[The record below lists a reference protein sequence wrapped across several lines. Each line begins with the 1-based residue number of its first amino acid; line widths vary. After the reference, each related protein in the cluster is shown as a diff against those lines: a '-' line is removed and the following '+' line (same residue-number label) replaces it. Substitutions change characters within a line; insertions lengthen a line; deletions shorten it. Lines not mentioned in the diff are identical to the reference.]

1 MNGCDQQK
9 KLCLVCHRICDQS
22 VARCPRC
29 GAGVSTRLNNSLSR
43 SRALIIT
50 AALLYIPANL
60 LPMMTVSQFGS
71 GQPDTIMSGVISL
84 ANNGMMPIAIL
95 VFAASILIP
104 LLKLLGMTWLL
115 VSVSWGQKHEL
126 SLQRKTRLYR
136 LIVWIGRWS
145 MLDIF
150 IISLLAGLVQ
160 FGQLGQVTAGVG
172 AWAFSAVVV
181 MTMLAAITFDP
192 RLLWD
197 AREAPDATSMTE
209 ERYESGST
217 TGFSSGS

>member
-1 MNGCDQQK
+1 MNGRDLQK

-22 VARCPRC
+22 IVRCPRC
-29 GAGVSTRLNNSLSR
+29 GAGVSTRLNNSLGR
-43 SRALIIT
+43 SWALTIT

-60 LPMMTVSQFGS
+60 LPMMTVSKFGS
-71 GQPDTIMSGVISL
+71 GQPDTIMSGVVSL
-84 ANNGMMPIAIL
+84 ANHGMVPIAIL
-95 VFAASILIP
+95 VFVASILIP

-115 VSVSWGQKHEL
+115 VSVHWGKRHEL
-126 SLQRKTRLYR
+126 SLQRKMQLYR

-150 IISLLAGLVQ
+150 IISLLTGLVQ

-197 AREAPDATSMTE
+197 ARETPGQFNKEGTL
-209 ERYESGST
+209 
-217 TGFSSGS
+217 

>member
-1 MNGCDQQK
+1 MNGRDLNK
-9 KLCLVCHRICDQS
+9 KLCLVCHKICDENI
-22 VARCPRC
+22 AHCPRC
-29 GAGVSTRLNNSLSR
+29 GARVSTRLNNSLSR
-43 SRALIIT
+43 SWALTIT
-50 AALLYIPANL
+50 AALLYIPANM
-60 LPMMTVSQFGS
+60 LPMMTVSKFGNR
-71 GQPDTIMSGVISL
+71 QPDTIMSGVISL
-84 ANNGMMPIAIL
+84 VNHGMVPIALL
-95 VFAASILIP
+95 VFVASILIP
-104 LLKLLGMTWLL
+104 LLKLLGMLWLL
-115 VSVSWGQKHEL
+115 MSVHWAQKHEL
-126 SLQRKTRLYR
+126 PLSRKMQLYR

-197 AREAPDATSMTE
+197 ASKINRANSLTGK
-209 ERYESGST
+209 RYGSG
-217 TGFSSGS
+217 

>member
-1 MNGCDQQK
+1 MNGRDLQK
-9 KLCLVCHRICDQS
+9 KLCLVCHKICDQD

-43 SRALIIT
+43 SWALTIT
-50 AALLYIPANL
+50 AVLLYIPANM
-60 LPMMTVSQFGS
+60 LPMMTVSKFGS

-84 ANNGMMPIAIL
+84 ANHGMMPIAIL
-95 VFAASILIP
+95 VFVASIMIP
-104 LLKLLGMTWLL
+104 LLKLLGMAWLL
-115 VSVSWGQKHEL
+115 MSVHRAKKHEL
-126 SLQRKTRLYR
+126 PLSRKMTLYR

-160 FGQLGQVTAGVG
+160 FGQLGQVTAGAG

-181 MTMLAAITFDP
+181 MTMLAAIIFDP

-197 AREAPDATSMTE
+197 AREVRNTGSLNSLNSLKE
-209 ERYESGST
+209 ERYESG
-217 TGFSSGS
+217 

>member
-1 MNGCDQQK
+1 MNGRDLQK
-9 KLCLVCHRICDQS
+9 KLCLICHRVCDQS
-22 VARCPRC
+22 DSHCLRC
-29 GAGVSTRLNNSLSR
+29 GARVSTRLNNSLSR
-43 SRALIIT
+43 SWALTIT

-84 ANNGMMPIAIL
+84 ANHGMLPIAIL
-95 VFAASILIP
+95 VFVASILIP

-115 VSVSWGQKHEL
+115 TSVYWGQEHKL
-126 SLQRKTRLYR
+126 PLRRKMQLYR

-145 MLDIF
+145 MLDVF

-160 FGQLGQVTAGVG
+160 FGQLGQVTAGAG

-181 MTMLAAITFDP
+181 MTMLAAISFDP

-197 AREAPDATSMTE
+197 GKEADRE
-209 ERYESGST
+209 
-217 TGFSSGS
+217 